1 MAQLVAHLLCKQ
13 GVRGSSPLAS
23 TEGEGPRRTRITEAG
38 GALSRVRDLPHTR
51 GGPDDGGSPS
61 GGDDAV
67 VADQLA
73 DQNEV
78 RVEHGGRDVV
88 VSVAD
93 QVGLEVELEVEQG
106 GESELEITLSW

>member
-1 MAQLVAHLLCKQ
+1 M
-13 GVRGSSPLAS
+13 
-23 TEGEGPRRTRITEAG
+23 TEAG
-38 GALSRVRDLPHTR
+38 GALPHAR
-51 GGPDDGGSPS
+51 GGPDDGRSPS
-61 GGDDAV
+61 GGDGAV

-93 QVGLEVELEVEQG
+93 RVALEGEQRG
-106 GESELEITLSW
+106 DSGLEITLSW

>member
-13 GVRGSSPLAS
+13 RVRGSSPLAS

-51 GGPDDGGSPS
+51 GGPDDGGLPS
-61 GGDDAV
+61 GGDGAV

-93 QVGLEVELEVEQG
+93 RVELEGEQG
-106 GESELEITLSW
+106 GDSGLEITLSW